1 VSLNLITDEVGI
13 LIDILKRK
21 DNNKPIKK
29 VQWDELFNSNGF
41 KILTVRE
48 KEMNQGIDKFEFK
61 DFVMNKIASD
71 RYISYKKS
79 LEKLKS
85 MNLDDI
91 INRTRDY
98 LPDNT
103 RLDTDIV
110 PVIKP
115 QKNSFIHRINDKL
128 ILFLYLEPDI
138 SKEKLENKLIHE
150 LHHIGLDYVYQNSD
164 YSCLSKPAQ
173 KVIEWTNAF
182 GEGFAMLA
190 AAKGLENHPNKFDKD
205 LKSKWD
211 ENMGNFNKDF
221 HKIQNFLLAILEGH
235 FADDQKLY
243 NRGFQLMTNND
254 GQGSWYTVGYQ
265 IAVIIEREAGR
276 EVLIECMKDLTK
288 IYFQYNNLVEIYNKK
303 RNEDLPKWNDKILTS
318 LKRK

>member
-1 VSLNLITDEVGI
+1 MSLNLITDEVEI
-13 LIDILKRK
+13 LIEILKRK
-21 DNNKPIKK
+21 VNNKPINKE
-29 VQWDELFNSNGF
+29 QWDELFNSIGF
-41 KILTVRE
+41 KMLARRE
-48 KEMNQGIDKFEFK
+48 TEMNEGIDKSEFK
-61 DFVMNKIASD
+61 DFVMNKIASY

-85 MNLDDI
+85 MNSGEI
-91 INRTRDY
+91 IKSTKNY

-103 RLDTDIV
+103 KLDTDII

-115 QKNSFIHRINDKL
+115 QKNSFIHKINDEL
-128 ILFLYLEPDI
+128 VLFLYLEPDI
-138 SKEKLENKLIHE
+138 LKEKMENKLIHE
-150 LHHIGLDYVYQNSD
+150 LHHIGFDYVYQNSD
-164 YSCLSKPAQ
+164 YSYLSKQAQ

-190 AAKGLENHPNKFDKD
+190 AAKGLENHPNKFDED

-211 ENMGNFNKDF
+211 KNMENYNKDF
-221 HKIQNFLLAILEGH
+221 HKIQNFLLNILEGH

-243 NRGFQLMTNND
+243 NRGFQLMTNNG

-265 IAVIIEREAGR
+265 IAIIIEREAGHD
-276 EVLIECMKDLTK
+276 VLIDCMKDLTK

>member
-1 VSLNLITDEVGI
+1 
-13 LIDILKRK
+13 
-21 DNNKPIKK
+21 
-29 VQWDELFNSNGF
+29 
-41 KILTVRE
+41 
-48 KEMNQGIDKFEFK
+48 MNQGIDKFEFK

-190 AAKGLENHPNKFDKD
+190 AAKGLENHPNKFDED
-205 LKSKWD
+205 LKIKWD
-211 ENMGNFNKDF
+211 KNMENFNKDF
-221 HKIQNFLLAILEGH
+221 LKIQNFLLAILEGH